1 MLFRSAAPGA
11 GTTVWG
17 LTAESGEAEYG
28 LSGELPGMVSGA
40 YKSNDPLTYW
50 VHANATVLPVLL
62 NANATMAVKVLSG
75 K

>member
-1 MLFRSAAPGA
+1 
-11 GTTVWG
+11 
-17 LTAESGEAEYG
+17 
-28 LSGELPGMVSGA
+28 MVSGA